1 LKMLVPGFLN
11 LNKPEGFTSHD
22 CVAKLRRLLHLK
34 RIGHAGTLDPMA
46 TGVLPVALGSTTR
59 LLQFLPGDKAYRARM
74 RFGLTTNTDDITGEV
89 LSQSGAA
96 QLQERDILALLPQ
109 FCGNIQQLPP
119 HYSAV
124 QVAGKRL
131 YDLARQGKAIDVP
144 PRSVEIHEMQV
155 LGWHPGEFPELDI
168 TIRCGSGTYIRS
180 IARDLGAALGVGG
193 TLSALLRTHSSGFD
207 LSTSLS
213 FADLEVALANE
224 TFHPL
229 PPLSG
234 LLHLPDLTLESE
246 LSRRWCLGQKLATA
260 ALPQTTLP
268 QYPVIEPLVVRVM
281 NPLQQFLGIGLLTS
295 ELLTAKVVLPV

>member
-1 LKMLVPGFLN
+1 MLAPGFFN
-11 LNKPEGFTSHD
+11 LNKPAGFTSHD

-46 TGVLPVALGSTTR
+46 TGVLPVAVGSATR
-59 LLQFLPGDKAYRARM
+59 LLQFLPGEKAYRATI
-74 RFGLTTNTDDITGEV
+74 RFGLITNTDDITGEV

-96 QLQERDILALLPQ
+96 QLQQQDIVALLPQ
-109 FCGNIQQLPP
+109 FCGKIQQLPP

-131 YDLARQGKAIDVP
+131 YDLARQGKAIEVP
-144 PRSVEIHEMQV
+144 PRNVEIYEIQV
-155 LGWHPGEFPELDI
+155 LGWHPGDFPELEV

-207 LSTSLS
+207 LSTSMS
-213 FADLEVALANE
+213 FADLEVALTNQ

-234 LLHLPDLTLESE
+234 LLHLPELTLESE
-246 LSRRWCLGQKLATA
+246 LAKRWCQGQKLATA
-260 ALPQTTLP
+260 TLPQTALP
-268 QYPVIEPLVVRVM
+268 SFPVIEPFVVRVM
-281 NPLQQFLGIGLLTS
+281 SPIQQFLGVGHLTP